1 MTDKLTYQR
10 IRNRLFEIVEWI
22 IESEANP
29 PSLGFNA
36 LINYWDD
43 WTNSSTQA
51 SDFPAP
57 IYSTNEAQLL
67 VKLGQAI
74 DTFCKVRPQTMETEV
89 EALHSPEWK
98 SVLVLAHQTYEEMM
112 KRGRL
117 SDDTVLST

>member
-22 IESEANP
+22 IESDANP

-43 WTNSSTQA
+43 WTNSSTHA

-57 IYSTNEAQLL
+57 IYSANEGQLL
-67 VKLGQAI
+67 VKLGEAI
-74 DTFCKVRPQTMETEV
+74 DTFCKVTPQTMETEV
-89 EALHSPEWK
+89 EASHSPEWK

-117 SDDTVLST
+117 SEVIDL